1 VSSALLRFP
10 ADRFSWRFVGIVAAA
25 MLAIIALGW
34 NEQAIAAGNRFVDI
48 AAFYC
53 GGWVLAH
60 GGDPYL
66 VHPLTECESSAHT
79 FGHLTLTMTLPAP
92 LPPYVLIAFAL
103 AARVAPF
110 AVVAWAWSALNLLAI
125 AVSAEILRRRLPL
138 PPLSVAA
145 LLVMATLSVGVVY
158 GQFTGVELLSIVG
171 AGELLARGAPRRAA
185 ACCCIAM
192 VEPHVGLAPLLALT
206 ILVPR
211 ARPVV
216 VAFAALVA
224 LASGLAGPG
233 LSLEY
238 VRDVLPAHAVANV
251 VDFTQYALPSVLWL
265 LHVPPSIALGI
276 GGAVFV
282 LALPGAVLAA
292 RYVVARTGRIE
303 GLPWTAA
310 AIGTCAAPHLHFQQL
325 ACALPG
331 LAFVLASDPRRRAAL
346 VAVLGVAIPWLR
358 LIVSPVGAVAA
369 GFVSYAYLCG
379 ILPRRPALYVSAGIS
394 VLASALMS
402 LLVLTAKVTIPSGPP
417 PAIVGNPL
425 AEVPWAQTIGDRS
438 GVLQIGTAFGRLPT
452 WIALAA
458 CIGFAFSARRTSR
471 PIPTGVASAPRSVA
485 QTGA

>member
-1 VSSALLRFP
+1 MTPALFRFP

-66 VHPLTECESSAHT
+66 VHPLTECESAAHT
-79 FGHLTLTMTLPAP
+79 FGHLNMALTLPAP
-92 LPPYVLIAFAL
+92 LPPYVLIVFAL

-110 AVVAWAWSALNLLAI
+110 GVVAWAWSALNLLAI
-125 AVSAEILRRRLPL
+125 AVSTEILRRRLPL

-145 LLVMATLSVGVVY
+145 LIVMATLSVGVVY

-171 AGELLARGAPRRAA
+171 AGELLARGALRRAA

-224 LASGLAGPG
+224 LASGVAGAG

-238 VRDVLPAHAVANV
+238 VRTVLPAHAVANV

-265 LHVPPSIALGI
+265 LHVPPSVALGI

-282 LALPGAVLAA
+282 LALPAAVLAA
-292 RYVVARTGRIE
+292 RAVVARTGRIE

-331 LAFVLASDPRRRAAL
+331 LAFVLATDPRRRAAL

-358 LIVSPVGAVAA
+358 LIVSPVGAILA
-369 GFVSYAYLCG
+369 GFVSYVYLCG
-379 ILPRRPALYVSAGIS
+379 ILPRRAALYLSAAIS
-394 VLASALMS
+394 VLGTVLMS
-402 LLVLTAKVTIPSGPP
+402 ILVVTAKLTVPPGPVP
-417 PAIVGNPL
+417 PIAGNPL
-425 AEVPWAQTIGDRS
+425 AEVPWAQTISDRS
-438 GVLQIGTAFGRLPT
+438 GVLQIGTAFARLPT
-452 WIALAA
+452 WVALAA
-458 CIGFAFSARRTSR
+458 CIAFACSARRTGR
-471 PIPTGVASAPRSVA
+471 PVPTTVASAGRSVV
-485 QTGA
+485 QTGG